1 MQMSSLGVL
10 VVGLAIAVGV
20 AAAAEFPAD
29 VVGALRTS
37 KELYV
42 ATRRADGSQSKV
54 VPVWFMF
61 DGDAIYFATGPKSY
75 KARRIR
81 RGSPLF
87 VWVGSATGPHFV
99 GKATLEKDPE
109 LAARMAPVYSS
120 KYWIAWLG
128 LFRPDP
134 ERVRSGKT
142 ILVKVV
148 PES

>member
-1 MQMSSLGVL
+1 MTVF
-10 VVGLAIAVGV
+10 GLAVLAGV
-20 AAAAEFPAD
+20 FMAAAVSAAGFPGD
-29 VVGALRTS
+29 VTDALSSS
-37 KELYV
+37 KEIYV
-42 ATRRADGSQSKV
+42 ATKRADGSQSKV

-81 RGSPLF
+81 HGSPLF
-87 VWVGSATGPHFV
+87 GWVGSATGPHFV
-99 GKATLEKDPE
+99 GKATLEKDPA
-109 LAARMAPVYSS
+109 LAARMAPAYSK

-142 ILVKVV
+142 VLVKVV

>member
-1 MQMSSLGVL
+1 MTLVAVVL
-10 VVGLAIAVGV
+10 MAVCMAAV
-20 AAAAEFPAD
+20 ATAGAFPSD
-29 VVGALRTS
+29 VDTALRNS

-54 VPVWFMF
+54 VPVWFMY
-61 DGDAIYFATGPKSY
+61 DGETIYFATGPKSY

-81 RGSPLF
+81 RGSPLY

-99 GKATLEKDPE
+99 GKAMLEKDPE
-109 LAARMAPVYSS
+109 LAARMAPVYSQ

-148 PES
+148 PQS

>member
-1 MQMSSLGVL
+1 MTLILLALLAGSL
-10 VVGLAIAVGV
+10 V
-20 AAAAEFPAD
+20 AATAHAGSFPPD
-29 VVGALRTS
+29 VETALRNS

>member
-1 MQMSSLGVL
+1 MQVTLFAVL
-10 VVGLAIAVGV
+10 SVALLAVGIVHAASFPPDV
-20 AAAAEFPAD
+20 AT
-29 VVGALRTS
+29 ALRNS

-42 ATRRADGSQSKV
+42 ATRRHDGSQSKV

-61 DGDAIYFATGPKSY
+61 DGDAIYFATAPKSY

-81 RGSPLF
+81 RGSPLY
-87 VWVGSATGPHFV
+87 VWVGSPTGPHFV
-99 GKATLEKDPE
+99 GTATLEKDPA
-109 LAARMAPVYSS
+109 LAARMAPVYSQ

-148 PES
+148 PQS

>member
-1 MQMSSLGVL
+1 MTLALLALLAS
-10 VVGLAIAVGV
+10 GLMATV
-20 AAAAEFPAD
+20 AHAASFPPD
-29 VVGALRTS
+29 VATALRNS

-42 ATRRADGSQSKV
+42 ATRRHDGSQSKV

-61 DGDAIYFATGPKSY
+61 DGDAIYFATAPKSY

-81 RGSPLF
+81 RGSPLY
-87 VWVGSATGPHFV
+87 VWVGSPTGPHFV
-99 GKATLEKDPE
+99 GTATLEKDPA
-109 LAARMAPVYSS
+109 LAARMAPVYSQ

-148 PES
+148 PQS